1 MLPKLHT
8 DPNSTTPLYRQIY
21 EQLSSAILAG
31 KLARGERLPATRELA
46 GSIGLNRTT
55 IAAAYEL
62 LEADGLIRSHVGK
75 GTFVIWP
82 ETTNPEVAR
91 LKKTGLE
98 NAGLGKADW
107 NALFARR
114 NRDSAPI
121 SYVSRPSDQGPARDI
136 VKSGDSLWVP
146 DSAPFD
152 LENTSELDVRS
163 RAFHP
168 AVSHSP
174 LIHPPVIH
182 APGIHPPVVHQPTD
196 AAQISFSAS
205 RPSQELFP
213 LEEFRATVREVI
225 DSPEAA
231 QILQLGPA
239 SGYGPLRRFIIN
251 EARETG
257 TAREDDDVL
266 ITSGVQQAFD
276 LIQRVLASRGETVVI
291 EDPVYPGLRNAFQ
304 RGGARVIGAPMG
316 PDGVDFP
323 ALERILEKEAP
334 RLMVLTPNFQNP
346 TGTTIP
352 AATRKEILELAR
364 KAGTI
369 VIENDLYG
377 DLRYKG
383 DNIPSIKR
391 MDESGD
397 TILLGSFSKIAF
409 PGLRVGWVI
418 GPRHFIARLTEA
430 KEASDLHSDQLS
442 QAVLLRFAESG
453 RLEAHRKKM
462 IATGAERLDAC
473 LEGCAQNLPEGSE
486 YTRPEGGMNVWV
498 RLPEPLDAAD
508 LAARALREN
517 VSFLP
522 GRYFAVSR
530 AHPDSLRLSF
540 IGLEPE
546 QIRLGLS
553 VLGMIIESELSREKR
568 AHEARRDDPS
578 PALV

>member
-8 DPNSTTPLYRQIY
+8 DPESSTPLYRQIY

-55 IAAAYEL
+55 IASAYEL
-62 LEADGLIRSHVGK
+62 LETEGLIRSHVGK
-75 GTFVIWP
+75 GTFVIGSGTTSSEETGP
-82 ETTNPEVAR
+82 EKRVDWSGLLPAMPIPPEDVS
-91 LKKTGLE
+91 
-98 NAGLGKADW
+98 
-107 NALFARR
+107 
-114 NRDSAPI
+114 SAEA
-121 SYVSRPSDQGPARDI
+121 SYSSAATPA
-136 VKSGDSLWVP
+136 
-146 DSAPFD
+146 
-152 LENTSELDVRS
+152 
-163 RAFHP
+163 
-168 AVSHSP
+168 
-174 LIHPPVIH
+174 
-182 APGIHPPVVHQPTD
+182 HQS

-225 DSPEAA
+225 DSPGAA

-251 EARETG
+251 EARESG
-257 TAREDDDVL
+257 TARDDDDVL

-304 RGGARVIGAPMG
+304 RGGARVIGAPIITSTTG
-316 PDGVDFP
+316 SNGVDFP
-323 ALERILEKEAP
+323 ALERILEKETP
-334 RLMVLTPNFQNP
+334 RLIVLTPNFQNP

-352 AATRKEILELAR
+352 VATRKDILALAR

-383 DNIPSIKR
+383 DDIPSIKR

-462 IATGAERLDAC
+462 IATGAERLEAC

-498 RLPEPLDAAD
+498 RLPEPLDAAE

-530 AHPDSLRLSF
+530 AHPHSLRLSF

-553 VLGMIIESELSREKR
+553 VLGTILKSELSREKR
-568 AHEARRDDPS
+568 AREARRDDPS